1 MVSNTIFAVKCNF
14 NLNENQSRIVT
25 TSINKHIMHILQ
37 PWMI

>member
-25 TSINKHIMHILQ
+25 TYKHIMHILQ